1 MTKETTSQPKPI
13 RIKGTG
19 IFQGSEFSFQ
29 PCEPGEPT
37 QLDVK
42 TCKGGKVYRT
52 TSETKPLQVVHL
64 SCPANAADP
73 YAEYIGQLEK
83 LGIKPLSEQQLPK
96 KQRLMDE
103 CGLQVFLDT
112 QKSQLTYQ
120 GCIDLTKNANWQSE
134 LMRHLQA
141 AVRTLPANEIFK
153 KVVTKLKKGINR

>member
-1 MTKETTSQPKPI
+1 MTKQTTSQPKPI

-29 PCEPGEPT
+29 PSEPGEPT

-73 YAEYIGQLEK
+73 YAEYVSQLEK
-83 LGIKPLSEQQLPK
+83 LGVKPQTEQQLPK
-96 KQRLMDE
+96 KQRLMEE
-103 CGLQVFLDT
+103 CGLQVFIDAK
-112 QKSQLTYQ
+112 QGQLTYQ
-120 GCIDLTKNANWQSE
+120 GTINLKQSLNWQSE

-141 AVRTLPANEIFK
+141 AVRTLPANETFK
-153 KVVTKLKKGINR
+153 RVITKVKKGLEK